1 MIRFEKQKIRRV
13 GPANNASAGP
23 PLFAYTHGGPA
34 RLVSRWSHPTSRET
48 CRDGFSPPFVSCGY
62 LRILSSGR
70 LASTPPIRPLPV
82 AELPMRVPGRR
93 LVA

>member
-13 GPANNASAGP
+13 GPASNASAGP

-34 RLVSRWSHPTSRET
+34 RLVSRWSHPTSLFGEQ
-48 CRDGFSPPFVSCGY
+48 
-62 LRILSSGR
+62 
-70 LASTPPIRPLPV
+70 
-82 AELPMRVPGRR
+82 LPMLLDELNGV